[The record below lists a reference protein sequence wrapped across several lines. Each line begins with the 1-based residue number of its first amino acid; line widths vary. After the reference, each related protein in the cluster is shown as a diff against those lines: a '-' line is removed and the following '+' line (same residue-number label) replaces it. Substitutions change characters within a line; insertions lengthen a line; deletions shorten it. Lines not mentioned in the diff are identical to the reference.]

1 LELLRALD
9 KIRQTTTETL
19 KIHGDGI
26 FSDVNNDAEISRV
39 IDEVHT
45 QALEM
50 MALHPE

>member
-9 KIRQTTTETL
+9 TIRQTTNETL
-19 KIHGDGI
+19 KVHGDGV
-26 FSDVNNDAEISRV
+26 FSDVNNDAGISLV